1 MTPERRRSRSG
12 VVFCAGYHVE
22 HRVYRRRICRRE
34 ALEIRPA
41 VHSARSS
48 RKLKSSKG
56 IKWSRWRGRS
66 RRAFQNH
73 SWVEIETDL
82 YGLSGRSTDRG
93 NDRGKAKARR
103 RGYDSSGG
111 STFFAPFCHPES
123 RIWRA
128 FAILLPTTIDPSVC
142 HNPRL
147 VFYHVDWELGAFSLS
162 Y

>member
-1 MTPERRRSRSG
+1 MSEGFDRQFKRVNQRYKTHGKRTGSPNGSTRDGEDSFPVCPIAWKTVLPFRKDGMTPERRRSRSG
-12 VVFCAGYHVE
+12 FIFCARYHVE
-22 HRVYRRRICRRE
+22 HGVYRRRICRRE

-93 NDRGKAKARR
+93 NDRGKGKSKKA
-103 RGYDSSGG
+103 G
-111 STFFAPFCHPES
+111 
-123 RIWRA
+123 I
-128 FAILLPTTIDPSVC
+128 
-142 HNPRL
+142 
-147 VFYHVDWELGAFSLS
+147 
-162 Y
+162 